1 MSIGSIDSLLSQ
13 VRSAAS
19 AIGTSAPSATKA
31 SGDAAGGFGAVLGK
45 ALGDVSKAQVN
56 TENLQKRFSM
66 EDPNVSLEDT
76 MVSMQKA
83 DIGFHSALQVRNK
96 LVQAYTDIMNMQI

>member
-1 MSIGSIDSLLSQ
+1 MSIGSIDSLLNQ

-19 AIGTSAPSATKA
+19 SIGTQA
-31 SGDAAGGFGAVLGK
+31 SSKVGNASAGGDFGSMFSK
-45 ALGDVSKAQVN
+45 ALGDVSKTQNDAE
-56 TENLQKRFSM
+56 TMQKKFTM

-83 DIGFHSALQVRNK
+83 DVGFRAALQVRNK
-96 LVQAYTDIMNMQI
+96 LVQAYTDVMNMQV